1 MPAALKNVMHRQ
13 GQRCVNEEE
22 RRVRYLAV
30 QLRYA
35 TQEWQCDV
43 CNTLLLRGN
52 KSNHLKSKRHLSKT
66 VKS

>member
-13 GQRCVNEEE
+13 GQRCDNEED
-22 RRVRYLAV
+22 RRVRYLAA

-35 TQEWQCDV
+35 TQEWHCNV
-43 CNTLLLRGN
+43 CNTTSLKGN
-52 KSNHLKSKRHLSKT
+52 KSNHLKSKKHLSKT